1 MSQFIGLLGGVL
13 VLIAYY
19 NLERRRWKADDRI
32 LYITNLAG
40 ASLLTTSLLE
50 NFNLGSLVIE
60 IFYTIISIRGLIRLK
75 RKQHD
80 SND

>member
-75 RKQHD
+75 RKQHEL
-80 SND
+80 S